1 MEKLQRL
8 TRYQKVLLIV
18 MTAMALVFAAVYF
31 KTVSRVGFAY
41 QDAIFVPSRENG
53 STVYSGTLL
62 GQQACFTVS
71 EDRTV
76 VFQCGD
82 HVYGPFIAK
91 EDPSAIPK
99 DSEIADLMTGV
110 ELREGGELLFR
121 GGVFESEGTPLL
133 FYKEEGSLVTT
144 DFSVTSGGIERVT
157 MDSVKPT
164 PSAIL
169 ELMGGAPKLTH
180 KGTWLAWF
188 AGVVL
193 CAVNALLILFADEL
207 FRWNLSFWIR
217 NPDYAEPSDW
227 EIATRYLCWTLLPVL
242 ALVSFVV
249 GLQ

>member
-99 DSEIADLMTGV
+99 DSERADRMTWV
-110 ELREGGELLFR
+110 DLREGGELLFR
-121 GGVFESEGTPLL
+121 GGVFEFGGTLWL
-133 FYKEEGSLVTT
+133 FHVDGGLVTT

-157 MDSVKPT
+157 IDSVKPT

-169 ELMGGAPKLTH
+169 ELMGGEPKLTH
-180 KGTWLAWF
+180 KGTWLGWF